1 MLKILIPTLLLI
13 PTSVLITPNLL
24 FLTFTTYSLMIATT
38 SLKLL
43 VSSTLPYTNMTQQ
56 LGTDNISSPLLVLT
70 CWMLPLMTLASQ
82 NFMKTE
88 PTSRK
93 RTFLANL
100 AFLQT
105 TLIITFSTTDLLMFY
120 VLFETTL
127 IPTLILITRWGHQI
141 QRLTAGI
148 YFLFYT
154 LAGSIP
160 MLIAILWLSTTM
172 NHTSMPLMA
181 MTPDYHQT
189 WTQSMIWLAIML
201 AFMVKMP
208 LYGVH
213 LWLPKAHVEA
223 PIPGSMILAAILLK
237 LGGYGIIRVLP
248 ICPPPNTILIYPFMM
263 LALWGIIMTSLIG
276 LRQPDL
282 KALIAYSSV
291 GHMGLVISA
300 TLIQTHWGLSGAML
314 LMIAHG
320 LTSSALFCLA
330 NMNYERTHSRALL
343 LLQGAQIIF
352 PLMTTWWIIA
362 SLTNMALPPTI
373 NFMGELLILT
383 TLMNWCPLTIIITA
397 TGTTLTAA
405 YTLYML
411 LSTQHGKLPHGLLL
425 PPMETREHL
434 LLALHMVPLILI
446 IMKPN
451 LLF

>member
-43 VSSTLPYTNMTQQ
+43 MSSTLPYTNMTQQ

-160 MLIAILWLSTTM
+160 MLIAILRLSTTM

-181 MTPDYHQT
+181 MTPDFHQT

-411 LSTQHGKLPHGLLL
+411 LSTQHGKLPHGLSL